1 MAVAVLEAERDTA
14 RAMSQENVEGFE
26 RGVDAYNRQDIE
38 AFVAGAHPEVEWH
51 SGILSGLGAEAAVY
65 RGHEGIRQGL
75 RDLFEALE
83 ETHLEYPEIRDLG
96 DRVIGIGHMRT
107 RSRESG
113 AETEAP
119 HATVVDVKDG
129 KAIRI
134 SAYFDVKEALE
145 AAGLSE

>member
-1 MAVAVLEAERDTA
+1 VRV
-14 RAMSQENVEGFE
+14 
-26 RGVDAYNRQDIE
+26 
-38 AFVAGAHPEVEWH
+38 
-51 SGILSGLGAEAAVY
+51 LGARLFRTGTPSAEEWELVRAEPNRFAVGGEAAVY

-75 RDLFEALE
+75 RDLFEVLR

-107 RSRESG
+107 RARESG

-134 SAYFDVKEALE
+134 RAYFDVKEALE
-145 AAGLSE
+145 AAGLSG